1 VRSELAVMIC
11 ILEINYY
18 TGTFCELVSQCES
31 EYEQSRCRFHS
42 GKSSILPYP
51 GDDEATCTWDDE
63 ELDPGVRKK
72 KKKKLRTP
80 GKCCH
85 L

>member
-1 VRSELAVMIC
+1 MNSGRSSV
-11 ILEINYY
+11 
-18 TGTFCELVSQCES
+18 
-31 EYEQSRCRFHS
+31 
-42 GKSSILPYP
+42 LPYP

-80 GKCCH
+80 GKCCR